1 MSEGKFELFITCRR
15 QFKGSLYKAL
25 GNFHRSVVGT
35 LGHALA
41 TNLHDKMKISFQ
53 IAGSTA
59 MIACGVVSCVAGGVL
74 YWWSLFEKDRGDR
87 LSSIKQL
94 KSLAGMISSL

>member
-1 MSEGKFELFITCRR
+1 MKT
-15 QFKGSLYKAL
+15 
-25 GNFHRSVVGT
+25 T
-35 LGHALA
+35 L
-41 TNLHDKMKISFQ
+41 Q

-59 MIACGVVSCVAGGVL
+59 MIVCGVVSCVAGGVL

-94 KSLAGMISSL
+94 QSLAGTLQHFTGTISYFSNSGYVLL